1 MRSIVAA
8 LVLAVLPCA
17 CALQQKELP
26 PKPFVGTRWQVVLE
40 LPIQGQQPYFRFG
53 DGRMEGFAGCS
64 MVRAEYLSDSVG
76 TRTIAL
82 RRIEVDRRVCD
93 ASVKAVENRILG
105 VMQSVSSYSV
115 EGDVM
120 RMSGSGGSLTL
131 LATPHDAALVAAAP
145 GAPVA
150 IQPIGSLAATRWI
163 GVVDPGTPEG
173 NVPRLELVAEGRLA
187 GYTGC
192 NLMNG
197 SWSVREGEGRIGPL
211 VTTKRACAGP
221 ESEVEK
227 RLVAAFAEGRLVREG
242 NKLVAIGKGGE
253 RFEFIPA
260 RN

>member
-1 MRSIVAA
+1 MMHRIAA
-8 LVLAVLPCA
+8 LALAVLLYGCA
-17 CALQQKELP
+17 AMGPKELP

-64 MVRAEYLSDSVG
+64 TVRAEYLQDSVG

-105 VMQSVSSYSV
+105 VLQFVSSYSI

-120 RMSGSGGSLTL
+120 RMAGSGGQLTF
-131 LATPHDAALVAAAP
+131 LATPHDAALVAGVP
-145 GAPVA
+145 GAPIA
-150 IQPIGSLAATRWI
+150 SQPVGNLAGTRWA

-173 NVPRLELVAEGRLA
+173 NIPRLELVAEGRLA

-197 SWSVREGEGRIGPL
+197 SWSLREGEGRIGPL

-221 ESEVEK
+221 EANIEK
-227 RLVAAFAEGRLVREG
+227 RLVAAFNEGRLVREG

-253 RFEFIPA
+253 RFEFTPT
-260 RN
+260 N